1 MKDLKLDQDGD
12 LVIKDNDLA
21 LVVSDEQHK
30 EHLLTTEKGAIK
42 QFPGIGVGLFTYLE
56 AEDVAG
62 LLREIAIQFSAD
74 GMKVKKVS
82 VQDTKLIHNAEYK

>member
-12 LVIKDNDLA
+12 LMIKDDDLA

-42 QFPGIGVGLFTYLE
+42 QFPGTGVGLFTYLE

-74 GMKVKKVS
+74 GMKVNKVS

>member
-1 MKDLKLDQDGD
+1 MNDLMLDQDGD
-12 LVIKDNDLA
+12 VLILNNDLA
-21 LVVSDEQHK
+21 IVTSDEQHK

-42 QFPGIGVGLFTYLE
+42 QFPGVGVGLFTYLE

-74 GMKVKKVS
+74 GMNVKHIS
-82 VQDTKLIHNAEYK
+82 LQDSKLIHNAEYK